1 MNAESKR
8 LTSPEIT
15 SLCAQ
20 YYQDTLA
27 ACVAKH
33 VLATVTDAEIRSL
46 FAFSLELSKS
56 ILSCLLPF
64 FMPSIFRCRTDLQ
77 MKMWICM
84 HLRFYRLVLAEVSS

>member
-46 FAFSLELSKS
+46 FAFSLELSKKH
-56 ILSCLLPF
+56 IKLLTA
-64 FMPSIFRCRTDLQ
+64 IFHAKHFSCRTDLQ
-77 MKMWICM
+77 MKMWICT
-84 HLRFYRLVLAEVSS
+84 HLRFLQILFG

>member
-46 FAFSLELSKS
+46 FAFSLELSKKH
-56 ILSCLLPF
+56 IELLTAI
-64 FMPSIFRCRTDLQ
+64 FMLNIFRCRTDLQ
-77 MKMWICM
+77 MKMWTCT

>member
-15 SLCAQ
+15 SLCVQ

-27 ACVAKH
+27 VCVAKH

-46 FAFSLELSKS
+46 FAFSLELSKKH
-56 ILSCLLPF
+56 IKLLTA
-64 FMPSIFRCRTDLQ
+64 IFHAEHFPLPKGFTDED
-77 MKMWICM
+77 
-84 HLRFYRLVLAEVSS
+84 VD